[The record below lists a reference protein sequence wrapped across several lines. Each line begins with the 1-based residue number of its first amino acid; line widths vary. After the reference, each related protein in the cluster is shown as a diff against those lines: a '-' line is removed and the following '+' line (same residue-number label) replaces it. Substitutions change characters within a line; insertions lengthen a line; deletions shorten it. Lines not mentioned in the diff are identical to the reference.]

1 MQNQSIDQVTISES
15 NNNNLP
21 RFKKLFISLKFQSI
35 KSIKSEPTIRWLKKI
50 STKGKIL
57 VKNPC
62 KSQNVR

>member
-1 MQNQSIDQVTISES
+1 MQTQSIDQVTISEN

-21 RFKKLFISLKFQSI
+21 RFKKLFISLKFQSA
-35 KSIKSEPTIRWLKKI
+35 IKSEPIVRCLKKI

>member
-35 KSIKSEPTIRWLKKI
+35 KSIKSEPTVRWLKKI

>member
-1 MQNQSIDQVTISES
+1 MQNQSIDQVTISEN

-35 KSIKSEPTIRWLKKI
+35 KSIKSEPTVRWLKKI

>member
-1 MQNQSIDQVTISES
+1 MQYQSIDQVTISEN

-35 KSIKSEPTIRWLKKI
+35 KSIKSEPTVRCLKKI

-57 VKNPC
+57 IKNPC